1 VIDRNL
7 HVLAANDTIHND
19 ANMVHQEMSKSILL
33 HEDHTNENVGSVIIK
48 IQCVHSILYG
58 KLRTSMIMVIKIGR
72 EKSCQ

>member
-7 HVLAANDTIHND
+7 HAVAADDIIHND
-19 ANMVHQEMSKSILL
+19 TNMVHQEMSKSILL
-33 HEDHTNENVGSVIIK
+33 HEDHTNENVGLVIIK

-58 KLRTSMIMVIKIGR
+58 KLRTVVTMVIKIGS